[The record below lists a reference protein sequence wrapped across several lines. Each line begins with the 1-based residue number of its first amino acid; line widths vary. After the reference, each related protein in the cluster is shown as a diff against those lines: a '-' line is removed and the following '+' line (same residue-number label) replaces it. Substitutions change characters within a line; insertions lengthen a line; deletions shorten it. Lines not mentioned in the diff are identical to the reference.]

1 MRRKKI
7 VAIIAI
13 FAMIAIITI
22 IATATTAN
30 ATTTTAVNNTEYQ
43 VIVISPDTITVE
55 LPAPTVIVSNG
66 TIEIVP
72 FETIVL
78 HPEVQIELREVVEVV
93 TEAPAPA
100 AAPAAKK
107 GFPFFEWLFLTL
119 VIASVGIITVWL
131 ARK

>member
-22 IATATTAN
+22 IATAT
-30 ATTTTAVNNTEYQ
+30 ATTTTKEYQ
-43 VIVISPDTITVE
+43 VIVISPDTIKVE

-119 VIASVGIITVWL
+119 VIASVGIIIVWL
-131 ARK
+131 LRK